1 MSYKVL
7 VVDDNEANR
16 ELINGILRTSEEEF
30 EVIMAENGRVGYDL
44 AVKEQPHVIF
54 MDMKMPELDGVEAM
68 KLLQENESH
77 KKNSHHC
84 GYRI

>member
-16 ELINGILRTSEEEF
+16 ELIHGILRTSDEEF
-30 EVIMAENGRVGYDL
+30 KVLMAENGKRGYDI

-54 MDMKMPELDGVEAM
+54 MDMKMPEMDGIEAM
-68 KLLQENESH
+68 KLLRPGLLIILPSPYPLAN
-77 KKNSHHC
+77 
-84 GYRI
+84 